1 MKTKRF
7 LSMILG
13 LYLIIGL
20 FPVTA
25 RAAET
30 YPLKVNQTT
39 VTSDNASDILGD
51 GTVSYDSTTNTLTLN
66 GAQLNQITYT
76 GGDPFTVSLAGD
88 NTVTSVQ
95 SGTAPLIGS
104 DVALIIN
111 GAGSLTVSGI
121 NRNDYI
127 ECIYSPKDITVDGAS
142 ITLINSNKGGLC
154 SNSNIYITNGA
165 HIKGNTGCMIYDV
178 AGNVYIRES
187 TVTAPVEGTEVSGW
201 TAVWVKNLE
210 IVESTVNIDAPEAV
224 YADGNITIDNSEVT
238 VISRSKPANGDA
250 GEPGLISMGTLTIT
264 DSTVNANSVNHIAI
278 YANDNLTING
288 GNITAVTTH
297 ATAAAIRC
305 ANGDLSINGPVVI
318 NTSTI
323 GSNSY
328 QAYGDIIIKS
338 SASTDDKHYEV
349 YVGTSDSPVKLSSSP
364 FLSNTD
370 ITNDINKSPY
380 FKIEGQSHSDES
392 KFTYN
397 KTQHWKEC
405 PLCHEQRGVREEHT
419 GSDDG
424 DCTTAINCT
433 ICGYEI
439 TGAKRNHSFTD
450 YKSNNDAT
458 CTTDGTKTAH
468 CDNAGCQKTDTIT
481 DTGSALGHN
490 FVNGTCTICGESIS
504 KLPKYELET
513 GSDTVW
519 SKGTDTGIKLLAPHE
534 AGEILKVIINKKELS
549 KNTDYTVTD
558 EKVTINPV
566 VLEALTDG
574 EYTIL
579 LLGKTGYVETT
590 VIIKKEVL
598 QPADPADTT
607 EQSNQHTDV
616 KSPKTGDM
624 TSLNLWYALLLA
636 SAVGIGVASI
646 YEKRKKIK

>member
-1 MKTKRF
+1 MKAKRF

-30 YPLKVNQTT
+30 YPLKVNQAT
-39 VTSDNASDILGD
+39 VTSDNASDILND
-51 GTVSYDSTTNTLTLN
+51 GTVSYDSITNTLTLN

-95 SGTAPLIGS
+95 SGTTPLIGS
-104 DVALIIN
+104 DVALTIN
-111 GAGSLTVSGI
+111 GAGSLTVSGQ

-127 ECIYSPKDITVDGAS
+127 ECIYSPKDITVDGAG
-142 ITLINSNKGGLC
+142 ITLINSNNAGLC
-154 SNSNIYITNGA
+154 SDSNIYITNGA
-165 HIKGNTGCMIYDV
+165 HIKGNTGRMIYDT
-178 AGNVYIRES
+178 AGNVSIRNS
-187 TVTAPVEGTEVSGW
+187 TVTMPVEGTTVSGF

-210 IVESTVNIDAPEAV
+210 IVQATVNIDAAGAV
-224 YADGNITIDNSEVT
+224 YASENIAIENSEVT

-250 GEPGLISMGTLTIT
+250 GDPGLLSMGALTIT

-288 GNITAVTTH
+288 GNITAITTH

-323 GSNSY
+323 GQNSY

-338 SASTDDKHYEV
+338 SAAADDKHYEV
-349 YVGTSDSPVKLSSSP
+349 YTGTSDSPVKLSASP

-370 ITNDINKSPY
+370 ITNDINQSPY
-380 FKIEGQSHSDES
+380 FKIEDQPHSDES
-392 KFTYN
+392 KLTYN
-397 KTQHWKEC
+397 GTQHWEEC
-405 PLCHEQRGVREEHT
+405 PLCHEERGQKENHT

-424 DCTTAINCT
+424 DCTTSINCS

-439 TGAKRNHSFTD
+439 TGAKENHSFTD

-458 CTTDGTKTAH
+458 CTTHGTKTAH
-468 CDNAGCQKTDTIT
+468 CDNAGCEKTDTIT
-481 DTGSALGHN
+481 DAGSALGHN
-490 FVNGTCTICGESIS
+490 FVNGTCTVCGESIS
-504 KLPKYELET
+504 GLQKYEVET
-513 GSDTVW
+513 GSDITW
-519 SKGTDTGIKLLAPHE
+519 SKGMDTGINLLIPHE
-534 AGEILKVIINKKELS
+534 AGEILKVIINNKELS

-579 LLGKTGYVETT
+579 LLGKTGYIETT
-590 VIIKKEVL
+590 VIIKKEAEPVE
-598 QPADPADTT
+598 TT
-607 EQSNQHTDV
+607 KQSNQNTDA
-616 KSPKTGDM
+616 KSPQTGDM
-624 TSLNLWYALLLA
+624 TGLNLWYVLLLA
-636 SAVGIGVASI
+636 SAVNIGVASI
-646 YEKRKKIK
+646 YEKRKKKNNP